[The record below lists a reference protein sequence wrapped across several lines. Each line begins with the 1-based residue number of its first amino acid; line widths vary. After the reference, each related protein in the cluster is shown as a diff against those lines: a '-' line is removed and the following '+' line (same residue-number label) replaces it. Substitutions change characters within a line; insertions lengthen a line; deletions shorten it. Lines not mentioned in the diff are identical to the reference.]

1 MTRIYDERRKEVRVQ
16 FETPLDARVVA
27 IDGTSFRECQ
37 LIDMSE
43 SGARITLASPAPELT
58 EFFLVLSSFGAP
70 VFRRCRREWVEG
82 PMMGVSFL
90 KGPIAE
96 KTLAVLRREAE
107 LV

>member
-16 FETPLDARVVA
+16 FETPLDARVMA
-27 IDGTSFRECQ
+27 IDGTSFQDCQ

-43 SGARITLASPAPELT
+43 SGARITLSGPAPELT

-82 PMMGVSFL
+82 AMMGVTFL
-90 KGPIAE
+90 KGHVTE
-96 KTLAVLRREAE
+96 KTLAVLRRETE